1 MLEDKNRKM
10 KSKFNSEDKLV
21 GKWGARLEK
30 LFREKVYR
38 GLEIMILS
46 RASSSSRI
54 KKCMWLGC

>member
-21 GKWGARLEK
+21 GKRGSRLEK
-30 LFREKVYR
+30 LFREKVYG

-46 RASSSSRI
+46 RASRSSRI
-54 KKCMWLGC
+54 KNCMRLGC